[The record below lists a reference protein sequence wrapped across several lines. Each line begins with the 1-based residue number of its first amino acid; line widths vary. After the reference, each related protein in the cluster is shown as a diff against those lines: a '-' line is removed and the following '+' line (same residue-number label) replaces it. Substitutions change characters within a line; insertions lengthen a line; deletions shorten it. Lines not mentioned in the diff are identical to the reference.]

1 MAEPNPRSG
10 ALERVLLGC
19 YALGFLT
26 CAYLTLLSFSA
37 EAGYLCEMA
46 GTDCGAVIGSDYGR
60 ILGLSVATLGLGFFL
75 GQAVLLVI
83 ARNRLVTSS
92 VPYLLLGAGA
102 GGLVFSGYLIYVMR
116 AVLGQDCLACY
127 GAHAANAAA
136 LACLLARVWQM
147 RRNRDRGSLR
157 QSLQSGGLKPLI
169 ALSALSAAAVIFGL
183 NWLEAR
189 QQLAVERARLRENLQ
204 YYSYLYETAQRLEL
218 QAQAGDA
225 VVGERAVAPH
235 QIVLFYKHGCSHC
248 RAAGEKLAAIVKRH
262 ENAVHLILKDVQ
274 RLSEIELARL
284 QDQTAKLPAVFV
296 NGKHAAGWDVPGFLE
311 RFTLDCG
318 C

>member
-1 MAEPNPRSG
+1 MAGPDTRSG
-10 ALERVLLGC
+10 ALDRVLLGC
-19 YALGFLT
+19 YALGCLT
-26 CAYLTLLSFSA
+26 CAYLTLLSFNA
-37 EAGYLCEMA
+37 EAGYFCELA
-46 GTDCGAVIGSDYGR
+46 GSDCVGVIGSDYGR

-75 GQAVLLVI
+75 GQAVLVAI
-83 ARNRLVTSS
+83 AGIRSAARAVT
-92 VPYLLLGAGA
+92 YLLLGTGA
-102 GGLVFSGYLIYVMR
+102 TGLVFSGYLIYAMR
-116 AVLGQDCLACY
+116 VALGQDCLACY

-136 LACLLARVWQM
+136 LACLVARIIRIKRQEPLVC
-147 RRNRDRGSLR
+147 R
-157 QSLQSGGLKPLI
+157 QSAAPAGGLRTLM
-169 ALSALSAAAVIFGL
+169 ALSMLSAAAVIFGL

-189 QQLAVERARLRENLQ
+189 HQLVVERARLRENLQ
-204 YYSYLYETAQRLEL
+204 YYSYLYETAPRLEL

-235 QIVLFYKHGCSHC
+235 QIVLMYKHGCSHC
-248 RAAGEKLAAIVKRH
+248 RAAEEKLTTIVKRH

-274 RLSEIELARL
+274 RLTEIEFAHL

-296 NGKHAAGWDVPGFLE
+296 NGKHAAGWDAPGFLE